1 MDEIEIKN
9 DKANAESPAENSVAN
24 TAAQAQADA
33 VVGVGADGAAIADA
47 AVAAQEETYKEMS
60 PLRLVLRR
68 FFRSKLSI
76 NGLVMIIFLFVFSFL
91 GPVIYRQW
99 GEGEVD
105 ETPTLTV
112 VTQTFTYRDENGEI
126 VTVYEQLVHES
137 PYNEYASPSKD
148 HLLGTDDKGMDV
160 FVRDRKSVV

>member
-1 MDEIEIKN
+1 M
-9 DKANAESPAENSVAN
+9 
-24 TAAQAQADA
+24 
-33 VVGVGADGAAIADA
+33 
-47 AVAAQEETYKEMS
+47 
-60 PLRLVLRR
+60 
-68 FFRSKLSI
+68 
-76 NGLVMIIFLFVFSFL
+76 
-91 GPVIYRQW
+91 
-99 GEGEVD
+99 D

-160 FVRDRKSVV
+160 VRAADVRRAYLAAYRLYSSHIETLIGIILAE